1 MVARPSNAPHRSI
14 VHIGRTS
21 AWERGGTVPSRE
33 GMRVHRRTLYEEV
46 IHCRTLSYTVVHGT
60 HKYADGDRLVLCSTL
75 CSIMQHH
82 VALCSIMQHYAR
94 CHPPSPP
101 AFLPTVRC
109 CTSRLQTACIRNYSR
124 QSGSA
129 FPTAPTGCCDCTFT
143 RTHARVSAARCTS
156 AFNPWQAG
164 CQRCASGKKRWKKDV
179 AHHIRT
185 RHCTQYSSL
194 LL

>member
-1 MVARPSNAPHRSI
+1 MHRIVPSFTLGARQHGS
-14 VHIGRTS
+14 VG
-21 AWERGGTVPSRE
+21 AWRNGAVSRGHASTQTYTVRGGHTYTV
-33 GMRVHRRTLYEEV
+33 V
-46 IHCRTLSYTVVHGT
+46 HCRTLSYTVVHGT

-75 CSIMQHH
+75 CSTLCSIVQHH

-164 CQRCASGKKRWKKDV
+164 CQRCASGKKR
-179 AHHIRT
+179 
-185 RHCTQYSSL
+185 
-194 LL
+194 